1 MNRVILI
8 LFVALSKMIAVFIP
22 FCLGYYTGTG
32 KATLPMAF
40 AAGIL
45 FLCMLKVISW
55 LEEKERKC

>member
-1 MNRVILI
+1 MKRMILV
-8 LFVALSKMIAVFIP
+8 LCVALLKMIAAFIP
-22 FCLGYYTGTG
+22 FYLGYCSGIE

-40 AAGIL
+40 VAGIL